1 MNKMLLVGL
10 SSLVFGSVLT
20 STSVNAGEGQI
31 TLIHTGD
38 FHGHL
43 VARPNVR
50 SDGTGKKEGG
60 LARIAAQIKKIRAES
75 PNSLLLH
82 TGDTIQGSAE
92 AMYTRGQALVDVV
105 NDFGIDAF
113 APGNWEFV
121 YGTSRFVELFVD
133 PNPKAPW
140 NAVAANLFYNFDG
153 GTAAVLPPYLIKQ
166 VGKLKVGILGMTT
179 DRGPQIVGSS
189 VTKNLMFLRTAKQ
202 DGEDM
207 SPVDKTVQK
216 HVKYLRSVEK
226 VDLLVMLSELGLA
239 NNLRIAETIP
249 GIDVVLSSDMHEE
262 SQVAIVATSKDGSK
276 TILVEEGQD
285 GTIMGELKLS
295 IDNGK
300 IKKWEWIA
308 HNITTDMPEDPAVA
322 AKVAAVRK
330 TFLAGPDFKQ
340 HVNPFNG
347 SKLLRP
353 IDTVVGQTKK
363 ALHRTNFSNENM
375 PAVIEGSAHDFLTDA
390 FRSVTGA
397 QIGAIRGFRY
407 GTNIAP
413 GPITME
419 DLYHFMPIGP
429 QIATAK
435 VSGKQLKEQIEGAAD
450 GSLNPD
456 VSKWTGGW
464 LFNFSGVTMDLDPY
478 LEKGKRAS
486 NIKIEGDVLTAD
498 DLPRYTYASYWYKA
512 DPCKINVIDI
522 IDCTN
527 TATKPD
533 DPPLPSNVTVYK
545 NKDGTPMD
553 GAEVV
558 VKYLESLP
566 AKTAD
571 TTLNRTKLLKALPP
585 APEGMRVVQ
594 PLRGATTTPAP
605 IATATKGENKE
616 KSESKDKGDSQ

>member
-1 MNKMLLVGL
+1 MNRKLLAGL
-10 SSLVFGSVLT
+10 SSVIFGSMLA
-20 STSVNAGEGQI
+20 STSVQAGDDQI

-60 LARIAAQIKKIRAES
+60 LARIAAKVKTIRAGA

-92 AMYTRGQALVDVV
+92 ALYTRGQAVVDVV
-105 NDFGIDAF
+105 NELGIDAF
-113 APGNWEFV
+113 APGNWDFV
-121 YGTSRFVELFVD
+121 YGTSRFVELFAD

-140 NAVAANLFYNFDG
+140 NAVAANVFYNFDG
-153 GTAAVLPPYLIKQ
+153 ATVAFLPPYIIKQ

-179 DRGPQIVGSS
+179 DRGPQVVGSS

-202 DGEDM
+202 EGEDM

-216 HVKYLRSVEK
+216 HVKYLRNVEK
-226 VDLLVMLSELGLA
+226 VDLLIMLSELGLA
-239 NNLRIAETIP
+239 NNLRIAESIP
-249 GIDVVLSSDMHEE
+249 GIDVVMSSDMHEE
-262 SQVAIVATSKDGSK
+262 SQVAIVAKNKDGGQ
-276 TILVEEGQD
+276 TIVVEEGQD

-295 IDNGK
+295 VAGGK
-300 IKKWEWIA
+300 IAKWEWIA
-308 HNITTDMPEDPAVA
+308 HNITTDMPEDAAVA

-330 TFLAGPDFKQ
+330 SFLAGADFKQ

-353 IDTVVGQTKK
+353 IDSVVGQTKV
-363 ALHRTNFSNENM
+363 ALHRTNFSHENM
-375 PAVIEGSAHDFLTDA
+375 PAVIEGSGHDFLTDA

-435 VSGKQLKEQIEGAAD
+435 ISGKQLKEQIEGAAD

-478 LEKGKRAS
+478 QEKGKRAS
-486 NIKIEGDVLTAD
+486 NIKVDGDSLTAD
-498 DLPRYTYASYWYKA
+498 ETPRYTYASYWYKA
-512 DPCKINVIDI
+512 DPCKINVLDI
-522 IDCTN
+522 LECTN
-527 TATKPD
+527 TAAKPED
-533 DPPLPSNVTVYK
+533 APIPSNVTVHK
-545 NKDGTPMD
+545 HPDGSPMD
-553 GAEVV
+553 GTEVV

-571 TTLNRTKLLKALPP
+571 TKLNRTKLLKPLPA
-585 APEGMRVVQ
+585 APEGMKIVQ
-594 PLRGATTTPAP
+594 PLRGASDTPAP
-605 IATATKGENKE
+605 IATAKG
-616 KSESKDKGDSQ
+616 SK

>member
-1 MNKMLLVGL
+1 MNKTLLASL
-10 SSLVFGSVLT
+10 SSVIFGSVLA
-20 STSVNAGEGQI
+20 STSAQAGDDQI

-60 LARIAAQIKKIRAES
+60 LARIAAQIKKIRAS
-75 PNSLLLH
+75 TPNSLLLH
-82 TGDTIQGSAE
+82 TGDTLQGSAE

-113 APGNWEFV
+113 APGNWDFV
-121 YGTSRFVELFVD
+121 YGTSRFVELFAE

-140 NAVAANLFYNFDG
+140 GAVAANVMYNFDG
-153 GTAAVLPPYLIKQ
+153 ATVAVLPPYLIKQ
-166 VGKLKVGILGMTT
+166 VGNLKVGILGMTT
-179 DRGPQIVGSS
+179 DRGPQVVGSS

-202 DGEDM
+202 EGEDM
-207 SPVDKTVQK
+207 SQVDKTVQK

-262 SQVAIVATSKDGSK
+262 SQVAIVATNKDGGS
-276 TILVEEGQD
+276 TIVVEEGQD
-285 GTIMGELKLS
+285 GTMMGELKLS
-295 IDNGK
+295 VAAGK
-300 IKKWEWIA
+300 VAKWEWIA
-308 HNITTDMPEDPAVA
+308 HNITADMPEDPAVA

-347 SKLLRP
+347 AKLLRP
-353 IDTVVGQTKK
+353 IDSVVGQTKI
-363 ALHRTNFSNENM
+363 ALHRTNYSNENM

-407 GTNIAP
+407 GTHIAP
-413 GPITME
+413 GPITLE

-435 VSGKQLKEQIEGAAD
+435 ISGKQLREQIEGAAD

-464 LFNFSGVTMDLDPY
+464 LFNFSGVTMDIDPY
-478 LEKGKRAS
+478 QEKGKRAS
-486 NIKIEGDVLTAD
+486 NIKVDGDVLTAD
-498 DLPRYTYASYWYKA
+498 ETPRYTYASYWYKA
-512 DPCKINVIDI
+512 DPCKINVVDI
-522 IDCTN
+522 LECTN
-527 TATKPD
+527 TAANPNE
-533 DPPLPSNVTVYK
+533 PPVPSNVTVHK

-553 GAEVV
+553 GTEVV

-571 TTLNRTKLLKALPP
+571 TKLNRTRLLKPLPAP
-585 APEGMRVVQ
+585 PEGMKIVQ
-594 PLRGATTTPAP
+594 PLRGASATPAA
-605 IATATKGENKE
+605 IATATKG
-616 KSESKDKGDSQ
+616 GTQ

>member
-1 MNKMLLVGL
+1 MKNILWASL
-10 SSLVFGSVLT
+10 SSVIFGSVLT
-20 STSVNAGEGQI
+20 TLPAHAGDDQI

-43 VARPNVR
+43 IARPNVR

-60 LARIAAQIKKIRAES
+60 LARIAAQIKTIRAS
-75 PNSLLLH
+75 TPNSLLLH

-92 AMYTRGQALVDVV
+92 ALYTRGQAMVDVV

-113 APGNWEFV
+113 APGNWDFV
-121 YGTSRFVELFVD
+121 YGTSRFVELFAE

-140 NAVAANLFYNFDG
+140 NAVAANVMYNFDG
-153 GTAAVLPPYLIKQ
+153 ATVALLPPYIIKQ
-166 VGKLKVGILGMTT
+166 VGNLKVGILGMTT
-179 DRGPQIVGSS
+179 DRGPQVVGSS
-189 VTKNLMFLRTAKQ
+189 VTKNLIFLRTAKQ

-226 VDLLVMLSELGLA
+226 VDLLVMISELGLA

-249 GIDVVLSSDMHEE
+249 GIDVVMSSDMHEQ
-262 SQVAIVATSKDGSK
+262 SQVAIVATNKEGGQ
-276 TILVEEGQD
+276 TIVVEEGQD
-285 GTIMGELKLS
+285 GTMMGELKLS
-295 IDNGK
+295 VAGGK
-300 IKKWEWIA
+300 IAKWEWIP
-308 HNITTDMPEDPAVA
+308 HNITADMPEDPAVA

-330 TFLAGPDFKQ
+330 SFLAGADFKQ

-347 SKLLRP
+347 TKLLRP
-353 IDTVVGQTKK
+353 IDSVVGQTKI
-363 ALHRTNFSNENM
+363 ALHRTNFSDENM

-390 FRSVTGA
+390 FRTVTGA

-407 GTNIAP
+407 GTHIAP
-413 GPITME
+413 GPITLE

-450 GSLNPD
+450 GSLNAD

-478 LEKGKRAS
+478 QEKGKRAS
-486 NIKIEGDVLTAD
+486 NVRVDGDVLTAD

-512 DPCKINVIDI
+512 DPCKVNVVDI
-522 IDCTN
+522 IECTN
-527 TATKPD
+527 TAVKPD
-533 DPPLPSNVTVYK
+533 DPAIPSNVTVYK
-545 NKDGTPMD
+545 NKDGTAMD
-553 GAEVV
+553 GTEVV

-571 TTLNRTKLLKALPP
+571 TKLNRIKLVNALPA
-585 APEGMRVVQ
+585 APSGMKIVQ
-594 PLRGATTTPAP
+594 PLRGATANPAA
-605 IATATKGENKE
+605 ITTATKG
-616 KSESKDKGDSQ
+616 GTQ

>member
-1 MNKMLLVGL
+1 MKKVLLAGL
-10 SSLVFGSVLT
+10 SSLALGSVLT
-20 STSVNAGEGQI
+20 STSALAGDDQI

-60 LARIAAQIKKIRAES
+60 LARIAAQIKKIRAS
-75 PNSLLLH
+75 TPNSLLLH

-92 AMYTRGQALVDVV
+92 AMYTRGQAVVDVV
-105 NDFGIDAF
+105 NELGIDAF
-113 APGNWEFV
+113 APGNWDFV
-121 YGTSRFVELFVD
+121 YGTSRFVDLFAE

-140 NAVAANLFYNFDG
+140 GAVAANVMYNFDG
-153 GTAAVLPPYLIKQ
+153 ATVAVLPPYLIKQ
-166 VGKLKVGILGMTT
+166 VGNLKVGILGMTT
-179 DRGPQIVGSS
+179 DRGPQVVGSS

-202 DGEDM
+202 EGEDM
-207 SPVDKTVQK
+207 SQVDKTVQK
-216 HVKYLRSVEK
+216 HVKFLRSVEK
-226 VDLLVMLSELGLA
+226 VDLLVMISELGLA

-249 GIDVVLSSDMHEE
+249 GIDVVMSSDMHEE
-262 SQVAIVATSKDGSK
+262 SQVAIVATNKDGGH
-276 TILVEEGQD
+276 TIVVEEGQD

-295 IDNGK
+295 VAGSK
-300 IKKWEWIA
+300 IAKWEWIP
-308 HNITTDMPEDPAVA
+308 HNITADMPEDPAVA

-353 IDTVVGQTKK
+353 IDSVVGQTKV

-375 PAVIEGSAHDFLTDA
+375 PAVIEGSGHDFLTDA

-435 VSGKQLKEQIEGAAD
+435 ISGKQLKEQIEGAAD

-478 LEKGKRAS
+478 QEKGKRAS
-486 NIKIEGDVLTAD
+486 NIKVDGDVLTND
-498 DLPRYTYASYWYKA
+498 EVPRYSYASYWYKA
-512 DPCKINVIDI
+512 DPCKINVLDI
-522 IDCTN
+522 LECTN
-527 TATKPD
+527 TATKPE
-533 DPPLPSNVTVYK
+533 DPPVPSNVTVHK
-545 NKDGTPMD
+545 NPDGTPMD
-553 GAEVV
+553 GTEVV

-571 TTLNRTKLLKALPP
+571 TKLNRTKLLKPLPAP
-585 APEGMRVVQ
+585 PEGMKIVQ
-594 PLRGATTTPAP
+594 PLRGASATPAP
-605 IATATKGENKE
+605 IATATKG
-616 KSESKDKGDSQ
+616 GTP

>member
-1 MNKMLLVGL
+1 MKKTLLAGL
-10 SSLVFGSVLT
+10 SSVIVGAVLT
-20 STSVNAGEGQI
+20 TTSAYAGDGQI

-43 VARPNVR
+43 VARPNAR
-50 SDGTGKKEGG
+50 SDGGGKKEGG
-60 LARIAAQIKKIRAES
+60 LARIAAQIKKIRAS
-75 PNSLLLH
+75 TPNSLLLH

-92 AMYTRGQALVDVV
+92 VLYTRGQAIVDVV

-121 YGTSRFVELFVD
+121 YGTSRFVELFAD

-140 NAVAANLFYNFDG
+140 NAVAANVFYNFDG
-153 GTAAVLPPYLIKQ
+153 GTVAVLPPYLIKQ
-166 VGKLKVGILGMTT
+166 VGNLKVGILGMTT
-179 DRGPQIVGSS
+179 DRGPQVVGSS

-202 DGEDM
+202 DDEEI
-207 SPVDKTVQK
+207 SQVDKTVQK
-216 HVKYLRSVEK
+216 HVKHLRSVEK

-239 NNLRIAETIP
+239 NNLRIAEAIP

-262 SQVAIVATSKDGSK
+262 AQVAIVASNKDGGK
-276 TILVEEGQD
+276 TLLVEEGQD
-285 GTIMGELKLS
+285 GTVMGELKLS
-295 IDNGK
+295 VVGGK
-300 IKKWEWIA
+300 IAKWEWFA
-308 HNITTDMPEDPAVA
+308 HNITADLPEDPAVA

-363 ALHRTNFSNENM
+363 ALHRSNFSHENM
-375 PAVIEGSAHDFLTDA
+375 PGVIEGSAHDFLTDA

-397 QIGAIRGFRY
+397 NIGAIRGFRY
-407 GTNIAP
+407 GTHIAP

-435 VSGKQLKEQIEGAAD
+435 ISGKQLKGQIEGAAD
-450 GSLNPD
+450 GSLNPE

-478 LEKGKRAS
+478 QEQGKRAS
-486 NIKIEGDVLTAD
+486 NIKLDGDVLTLD
-498 DLPRYTYASYWYKA
+498 ELPRYTYASYWYKA
-512 DPCKINVIDI
+512 DPCKINVVDI
-522 IDCTN
+522 LDCTN
-527 TATKPD
+527 TAKPD
-533 DPPLPSNVTVYK
+533 EPPAPSNITVYK

-553 GAEVV
+553 GTEVV

-571 TTLNRTKLLKALPP
+571 TKLNRTKLLKPLPA
-585 APEGMRVVQ
+585 APDGLKIVQ
-594 PLRGATTTPAP
+594 PLRGASAAP
-605 IATATKGENKE
+605 KPVATG
-616 KSESKDKGDSQ
+616 SSGSLQ

>member
-1 MNKMLLVGL
+1 MNKLLLVGM
-10 SSLVFGSVLT
+10 SSVVFGSVWVSPPLY
-20 STSVNAGEGQI
+20 AGDDQI

-43 VARPNVR
+43 VARPNMR

-60 LARIAAQIKKIRAES
+60 LARIAAQIKKIRAS
-75 PNSLLLH
+75 TPNSLLLH

-92 AMYTRGQALVDVV
+92 VMYTRGQAIVDIV

-121 YGTSRFVELFVD
+121 YGTSRFVELFAD

-140 NAVAANLFYNFDG
+140 NAVAANVLYNFDG

-166 VGKLKVGILGMTT
+166 VGNLKVGILGMTT
-179 DRGPQIVGSS
+179 DRGPQVVGSS
-189 VTKNLMFLRTAKQ
+189 VTKSLMFLRTAKQ

-216 HVKYLRSVEK
+216 HVKYLRTVEK

-239 NNLRIAETIP
+239 NNLRIAESIP

-262 SQVAIVATSKDGSK
+262 SQVAIVAKNKDGGE
-276 TILVEEGQD
+276 TLVVEEGQD

-295 IDNGK
+295 VAGGK
-300 IKKWEWIA
+300 IAKWEWIA
-308 HNITTDMPEDPAVA
+308 HNITADMPEDPAIA
-322 AKVAAVRK
+322 AKVAAARK

-353 IDTVVGQTKK
+353 IDSVVGQTKI

-407 GTNIAP
+407 GTHIAP

-435 VSGKQLKEQIEGAAD
+435 ISGKQLKEQIEGAAD

-464 LFNFSGVTMDLDPY
+464 LFNFSGVTMDIDPY
-478 LEKGKRAS
+478 QEKGKRAS
-486 NIKIEGDVLTAD
+486 NIKVDGDVLTSD
-498 DLPRYTYASYWYKA
+498 ELPRYTYASYWYKA
-512 DPCKINVIDI
+512 DPCKINVVDI
-522 IDCTN
+522 LDCTN
-527 TATKPD
+527 TAAKPE
-533 DPPLPSNVTVYK
+533 DPPVPSNVTVYK

-553 GAEVV
+553 GTEVV
-558 VKYLESLP
+558 VKYLES
-566 AKTAD
+566 
-571 TTLNRTKLLKALPP
+571 
-585 APEGMRVVQ
+585 
-594 PLRGATTTPAP
+594 
-605 IATATKGENKE
+605 
-616 KSESKDKGDSQ
+616 

>member
-1 MNKMLLVGL
+1 MKKTLFT
-10 SSLVFGSVLT
+10 SLFSIILGPVLA
-20 STSVNAGEGQI
+20 SAPAHAGDDQI

-43 VARPNVR
+43 IARPNLR
-50 SDGTGKKEGG
+50 SDASGKNEGG
-60 LARIAAQIKKIRAES
+60 LARIAARIKTIRAS
-75 PNSLLLH
+75 TANSLLLH

-92 AMYTRGQALVDVV
+92 VMYTRGQAIVDVV

-113 APGNWEFV
+113 VPGNWEFV
-121 YGTSRFVELFVD
+121 YGTSRFVELFAE

-140 NAVAANLFYNFDG
+140 NAVAANVLYNFDG
-153 GTAAVLPPYLIKQ
+153 ATVGLLPPYIIKQ
-166 VGKLKVGILGMTT
+166 VGNLKVGILGMTT
-179 DRGPQIVGSS
+179 DRGPQVVGSS

-202 DGEDM
+202 EGEDM
-207 SPVDKTVQK
+207 SQVDKTVQK
-216 HVKYLRSVEK
+216 NVKYLRNDEK
-226 VDLLVMLSELGLA
+226 VDLVVMLSELGLA

-262 SQVAIVATSKDGSK
+262 SQVAIVATNKEGGS

-285 GTIMGELKLS
+285 GTVMGELKLS
-295 IDNGK
+295 VAGGK
-300 IKKWEWIA
+300 ITTWQWIA
-308 HNITTDMPEDPAVA
+308 HNITADMPEDPAVA

-330 TFLAGPDFKQ
+330 SFLAGPDFKQ

-353 IDTVVGQTKK
+353 IDTVVGQTKT
-363 ALHRTNFSNENM
+363 ALHRSNFSDENM

-407 GTNIAP
+407 GTHIAP

-435 VSGKQLKEQIEGAAD
+435 ITGKQLKEQIEGAAD

-464 LFNFSGVTMDLDPY
+464 LFNFSGVTMDIDPY
-478 LEKGKRAS
+478 QEKGKRAS
-486 NIKIEGDVLTAD
+486 NIKVDGDVLTAD
-498 DLPRYTYASYWYKA
+498 ELPRYSYASYWYKA
-512 DPCKINVIDI
+512 DPCKVNVIDI
-522 IDCTN
+522 MECTN
-527 TATKPD
+527 TAANPSE
-533 DPPLPSNVTVYK
+533 PPVPSNITVYK

-553 GAEVV
+553 GTEVI

-571 TTLNRTKLLKALPP
+571 TKLNRIKLLKPLPA
-585 APEGMRVVQ
+585 APNGMKIMQ
-594 PLRGATTTPAP
+594 PLRGASATPAP
-605 IATATKGENKE
+605 ITTATKGGATK
-616 KSESKDKGDSQ
+616 

>member
-1 MNKMLLVGL
+1 MNKTLLASL
-10 SSLVFGSVLT
+10 SSVIFGSVLA
-20 STSVNAGEGQI
+20 STSAQAGDDQI

-60 LARIAAQIKKIRAES
+60 LARIAAQIKKIRAS
-75 PNSLLLH
+75 TPNSLLLH
-82 TGDTIQGSAE
+82 TGDTLQGSAE

-113 APGNWEFV
+113 APGNWDFV
-121 YGTSRFVELFVD
+121 YGTSRFVELFAE

-140 NAVAANLFYNFDG
+140 GAVAANVMYNFDG
-153 GTAAVLPPYLIKQ
+153 ATVAVLPPYLIKQ
-166 VGKLKVGILGMTT
+166 VGNLKVGILGMTT
-179 DRGPQIVGSS
+179 DRGPQVVGSS

-202 DGEDM
+202 EGEDM
-207 SPVDKTVQK
+207 SQVDKTVQK

-262 SQVAIVATSKDGSK
+262 SQVAIVATNKDGGS
-276 TILVEEGQD
+276 TIVVEEGQD
-285 GTIMGELKLS
+285 GTMMGELKLS
-295 IDNGK
+295 VAAGK
-300 IKKWEWIA
+300 VAKWEWIA
-308 HNITTDMPEDPAVA
+308 HNITADMPEDPAVA

-330 TFLAGPDFKQ
+330 SFLAGPDFKQ

-347 SKLLRP
+347 AKLLRP
-353 IDTVVGQTKK
+353 IDSVVGQTKI
-363 ALHRTNFSNENM
+363 ALHRTNYSNENM

-407 GTNIAP
+407 GTHIAP
-413 GPITME
+413 GPITLE

-435 VSGKQLKEQIEGAAD
+435 ISGKQLKEQIEGAAD

-464 LFNFSGVTMDLDPY
+464 LFNFSGVTMDIDPY
-478 LEKGKRAS
+478 QEKGKRAS
-486 NIKIEGDVLTAD
+486 NIKVDGDVLTAD
-498 DLPRYTYASYWYKA
+498 ETPRYTYASYWYKA
-512 DPCKINVIDI
+512 DPCKINVVDI
-522 IDCTN
+522 LECTN
-527 TATKPD
+527 TAANPN
-533 DPPLPSNVTVYK
+533 DPPVPSNVTVHK

-553 GAEVV
+553 GTEVV

-571 TTLNRTKLLKALPP
+571 TKLNHTRLLKPLPAP
-585 APEGMRVVQ
+585 PEGMKIVQ
-594 PLRGATTTPAP
+594 PLRGASATPAA
-605 IATATKGENKE
+605 IATATKG
-616 KSESKDKGDSQ
+616 GTQ

>member
-1 MNKMLLVGL
+1 MRKLLLAGL
-10 SSLVFGSVLT
+10 SSVIFGLVVTTT
-20 STSVNAGEGQI
+20 SAQAGDDQI

-43 VARPNVR
+43 VARPNAR
-50 SDGTGKKEGG
+50 SDSSGKKEGG
-60 LARIAAQIKKIRAES
+60 LARIAAQIKKIRAAT

-92 AMYTRGQALVDVV
+92 VMYTRGQAIVDVV

-113 APGNWEFV
+113 VPGNWEFV
-121 YGTSRFVELFVD
+121 YGTSRFVELFAE

-140 NAVAANLFYNFDG
+140 NTIAANVMYNFDG
-153 GTAAVLPPYLIKQ
+153 ANVALLPPYLIKQ
-166 VGKLKVGILGMTT
+166 VGNIKVGILGMTT
-179 DRGPQIVGSS
+179 DRGPQVVGSS
-189 VTKNLMFLRTAKQ
+189 VTKNLIFLRNAKL
-202 DGEDM
+202 DDEDM
-207 SPVDKTVQK
+207 SPVDKTVLK
-216 HVKYLRSVEK
+216 HVKYLRNVEK

-262 SQVAIVATSKDGSK
+262 LPVAIVATNKEGN
-276 TILVEEGQD
+276 TIIVEEGQD
-285 GTIMGELKLS
+285 GTVMGELKLTVAG
-295 IDNGK
+295 GK
-300 IKKWEWIA
+300 VAKWEWLA
-308 HNITTDMPEDPAVA
+308 HHITADLPEDAAVA
-322 AKVAAVRK
+322 AKIAAVRK
-330 TFLAGPDFKQ
+330 SFLAGADFKQ

-353 IDTVVGQTKK
+353 IDTVVGHTKK
-363 ALHRTNFSNENM
+363 ALHRSNFSNENM

-390 FRSVTGA
+390 FRAVTGA

-407 GTNIAP
+407 GTHIVP

-435 VSGKQLKEQIEGAAD
+435 ISGKQLKAQIEGAAD

-478 LEKGKRAS
+478 QEQGKRAS
-486 NIKIEGDVLTAD
+486 NIRVGGDVLTAD
-498 DLPRYTYASYWYKA
+498 ELPRYTYASYWYKG
-512 DPCKINVIDI
+512 DPCKITGVDI
-522 IDCTN
+522 LECTN
-527 TATKPD
+527 TAAKPD
-533 DPPLPSNVTVYK
+533 DPPVPSNIIVHK

-553 GAEVV
+553 GTEVV

-571 TTLNRTKLLKALPP
+571 TVLNRTKLLKALPAP
-585 APEGMRVVQ
+585 PEGLQIMQ
-594 PLRGATTTPAP
+594 PLRGVSATSAP
-605 IATATKGENKE
+605 IATAIKG
-616 KSESKDKGDSQ
+616 GAR

>member
-1 MNKMLLVGL
+1 MRKSLLLSL
-10 SSLVFGSVLT
+10 SSIIFGSVFT
-20 STSVNAGEGQI
+20 SASAYADDKKI

-43 VARPNVR
+43 IARPNMR

-60 LARIAAQIKKIRAES
+60 LARIAAQIKKIRADA

-92 AMYTRGQALVDVV
+92 VMYTRGQAIVDVV

-113 APGNWEFV
+113 VPGNWEFV
-121 YGTSRFVELFVD
+121 YGTSRFVELFAE

-140 NAVAANLFYNFDG
+140 NTVAANVMYSFDG
-153 GTAAVLPPYLIKQ
+153 ATVAFLPPYIIKQ
-166 VGKLKVGILGMTT
+166 VGDLKIGILGMTT
-179 DRGPQIVGSS
+179 DRGPQVVGSS
-189 VTKNLMFLRTAKQ
+189 VTKNLVFLRTAKLPE
-202 DGEDM
+202 EDM

-216 HVKYLRSVEK
+216 HVKYLRNVEK
-226 VDLLVMLSELGLA
+226 VDLVVMLSELGLA

-249 GIDVVLSSDMHEE
+249 GIDVVFSSDMHEE
-262 SQVAIVATSKDGSK
+262 AQVAIVASNKEGGS

-285 GTIMGELKLS
+285 GTVMGELKLS
-295 IDNGK
+295 VDDRK

-308 HNITTDMPEDPAVA
+308 HNITADMPEDPAVA

-330 TFLAGPDFKQ
+330 SFLAGPDFKQ
-340 HVNPFNG
+340 HVSPFNG

-363 ALHRTNFSNENM
+363 ALHRSNFSNENM
-375 PAVIEGSAHDFLTDA
+375 PAIIEGSSHDFLADA
-390 FRSVTGA
+390 FRTVTGA

-407 GTNIAP
+407 GTHIAP

-435 VSGKQLKEQIEGAAD
+435 VSGKQLKGQIEGAAD

-456 VSKWTGGW
+456 VSKWSGGW
-464 LFNFSGVTMDLDPY
+464 LFNFSGVTMDIDPY
-478 LEKGKRAS
+478 QEQGKRAS
-486 NIKIEGDVLTAD
+486 NIKVDGDVLTAD

-512 DPCKINVIDI
+512 DPCKVNVVDI
-522 IDCTN
+522 LECTN
-527 TATKPD
+527 TAVKPE
-533 DPPLPSNVTVYK
+533 DPPVPSNITVYK

-553 GAEVV
+553 GTEIV

-571 TTLNRTKLLKALPP
+571 TSLNRIKLLKPLPP
-585 APEGMRVVQ
+585 APEGLKIVQ
-594 PLRGATTTPAP
+594 PLRGASPNPAP
-605 IATATKGENKE
+605 IATATRGKGGEKGEKN
-616 KSESKDKGDSQ
+616 D